1 MFNSLKAELSFTY
14 CVVRKCN
21 VSVPSQRGSQKNKNN
36 HMFETPQ
43 QNILKFRCEK
53 SVNCTIPTTTR
64 SYKCQHG
71 KSPKTYLG
79 FCQKFPSQPAYRN
92 RPTCSY
98 ADVEVRRPHRSSQ
111 GFNLMLM
118 RQPQPNPSLKQD
130 NTRLGRTSSTT
141 FKSWPQNP
149 PV

>member
-1 MFNSLKAELSFTY
+1 MFNSLRAELSFTY

-21 VSVPSQRGSQKNKNN
+21 VSVPSRRGNQQNKNN

-43 QNILKFRCEK
+43 QNTLKFWCEK
-53 SVNCTIPTTTR
+53 SVNYTIPTTTR
-64 SYKCQHG
+64 SYNKCKHG
-71 KSPKTYLG
+71 KCPKTFLVI
-79 FCQKFPSQPAYRN
+79 CQKFPSQPAYKN

-118 RQPQPNPSLKQD
+118 RQLCLASLNQILHLS
-130 NTRLGRTSSTT
+130 RIIHA
-141 FKSWPQNP
+141 
-149 PV
+149 